1 MESVITKVSITEKGF
16 NMEDSERLI
25 QLGSRLKEAR
35 KRQRLTQAE
44 LAQKSGMA
52 PSNISELEHGKT
64 HIQLLTFIKIIEGLQ
79 VSADEIIRANTP
91 VVHALYR
98 KEYTDLLADC
108 TPGELEVITKFVH
121 NLKSTLRSGG

>member
-16 NMEDSERLI
+16 SMEDSERLV

-44 LAQKSGMA
+44 LAQKSGIA

-79 VSADEIIRANTP
+79 VSADEIIRADTP
-91 VVHALYR
+91 VVHELYDIISY
-98 KEYTDLLADC
+98 EYVFVNSKNRCAYV
-108 TPGELEVITKFVH
+108 PGCPPFL
-121 NLKSTLRSGG
+121 S

>member
-16 NMEDSERLI
+16 SMEDSERLV

-44 LAQKSGMA
+44 LAQKSGIA

-79 VSADEIIRANTP
+79 VSADEIIRADTP
-91 VVHALYR
+91 VVHELYCQ
-98 KEYTDLLADC
+98 EYADLLADC
-108 TPGELEVITKFVH
+108 TPGELDVITKFVM
-121 NLKSTLRSGG
+121 NLKATLRSGG

>member
-35 KRQRLTQAE
+35 KRQRLTQME
-44 LAQKSGMA
+44 LAQKSGIA

-79 VSADEIIRANTP
+79 VSADEIIRADTP
-91 VVHALYR
+91 VVRELYC
-98 KEYTDLLADC
+98 KEYADLLSDC
-108 TPGELEVITKFVH
+108 TPGELEIITNFVV
-121 NLKSTLRSGG
+121 NLKATLRSGG

>member
-16 NMEDSERLI
+16 SMEDSERLV

-44 LAQKSGMA
+44 LAQKSGIA

-79 VSADEIIRANTP
+79 VSADEIIRADTP
-91 VVHALYR
+91 VVHELYR
-98 KEYTDLLADC
+98 KEYADLLADC
-108 TPGELEVITKFVH
+108 TPGELDVITKFVM
-121 NLKSTLRSGG
+121 NLKATLRSGG